1 MKIQEIISEQ
11 IESLTKRIEPIH
23 GHVLNMISEKEA
35 LQAALDILNEKMPK
49 EYRIIE
55 QYSHIEPL
63 TQYGRS
69 PCMDASE
76 DFNVQEITL
85 GDLMIAQYGRS
96 PAMDALSGYTSDPI
110 SLKTEDGSGAILAPV
125 VTPEITYQDID
136 IPGDK
141 TKKCYEIRLKIV
153 YILKHS
159 LGDQDI
165 NSIHAKLLHKFGET
179 LYPSTVADNLYY
191 LIKNDVVVCD
201 KGMYSLTEGY

>member
-1 MKIQEIISEQ
+1 MKIQEMMKQ
-11 IESLTKRIEPIH
+11 RIEEIDGILSPIREY
-23 GHVLNMISEKEA
+23 VFNLSKEQLA
-35 LQAALDILNEKMPK
+35 LQDALDVLNEKMPE
-49 EYRIIE
+49 EYGIVERH
-55 QYSHIEPL
+55 SHVEPL
-63 TQYGRS
+63 T
-69 PCMDASE
+69 
-76 DFNVQEITL
+76 
-85 GDLMIAQYGRS
+85 QYGRS

-110 SLKTEDGSGAILAPV
+110 SLKTEDGSGAVLASV

-165 NSIHAKLLHKFGET
+165 NSIHAKLLHQFGET

-191 LIKNDVVVCD
+191 LSRNGVVICD